1 MGPEEKKEVVMESA
15 VFEKYESNVRSYCR
29 KYPVVFSKAKGSL
42 LFDQNGNEYIDF
54 LCGAGSCNYG
64 HNNDY
69 IKGKVIEYLQNDG
82 LIHGLDM
89 YSVAKGEFIE
99 CLQNSVLI
107 PRGYDYKVLFPG
119 PTGTNS
125 VEVALKIARK
135 VKGRSNILA
144 LMGGFHGMS
153 LGSLAL
159 TTERTA
165 RDACG
170 VALGNVTHVP
180 HPSMMKN
187 FDTIEYIDMLLT
199 DDHSGVDKPAAII
212 VEAVQG
218 EGGINILSN
227 EWLIRIRELCDKHD
241 MLLILDDIQTGCCR
255 TGGFFSFERA
265 GIKPDIVVMAKSIGG
280 MGLPCAITLVKP
292 EYDVLLPGEHNGTFR
307 GFQPAFVAGKAA
319 IELMLRD
326 NLEAESV
333 RKGRIIDE
341 FLANRLPAI
350 DGRLTYRGLGVMWGI
365 DCGEMPTGTSQ
376 NIRKLCFEN
385 GLILELSGREDT
397 VIKIMPPVTVP
408 DGILM
413 QGLEILMK
421 AIAEEI
427 NTTKNASI
435 IAQLGSVKDTC

>member
-15 VFEKYESNVRSYCR
+15 VFEKFESNVRSYCR

-82 LIHGLDM
+82 LVHGLDM

-199 DDHSGVDKPAAII
+199 NDHSGVDKPAAII

-333 RKGRIIDE
+333 RKGRIIEE
-341 FLANRLPAI
+341 FLANRLPSI
-350 DGRLTYRGLGVMWGI
+350 DSRLTYRGLGVMWGI
-365 DCGEMPTGTSQ
+365 DCGEMPAGTSQ
-376 NIRKLCFEN
+376 NVRKLCFEN

-408 DGILM
+408 DATLM
-413 QGLEILMK
+413 QGLEILVK
-421 AIAEEI
+421 VIAEVV

-435 IAQLGSVKDTC
+435 IARLGSIKDTC

>member
-1 MGPEEKKEVVMESA
+1 
-15 VFEKYESNVRSYCR
+15 
-29 KYPVVFSKAKGSL
+29 
-42 LFDQNGNEYIDF
+42 
-54 LCGAGSCNYG
+54 
-64 HNNDY
+64 
-69 IKGKVIEYLQNDG
+69 
-82 LIHGLDM
+82 
-89 YSVAKGEFIE
+89 
-99 CLQNSVLI
+99 
-107 PRGYDYKVLFPG
+107 
-119 PTGTNS
+119 
-125 VEVALKIARK
+125 
-135 VKGRSNILA
+135 
-144 LMGGFHGMS
+144 MGGFHGMS

-333 RKGRIIDE
+333 RKGRIIEE

-350 DGRLTYRGLGVMWGI
+350 DSRLTYRGLGVMWGI
-365 DCGEMPTGTSQ
+365 DCGEMPAGTSQ
-376 NIRKLCFEN
+376 NVRKLCFEN

-408 DGILM
+408 DATLM
-413 QGLEILMK
+413 QGLEILVK
-421 AIAEEI
+421 VIAEVV

>member
-15 VFEKYESNVRSYCR
+15 VFEKFESNVRSYCR

-82 LIHGLDM
+82 LVHGLDM

-199 DDHSGVDKPAAII
+199 NDHSGVDKPAAII

-333 RKGRIIDE
+333 RKGRIIEE
-341 FLANRLPAI
+341 FLANRLPSI
-350 DGRLTYRGLGVMWGI
+350 DSRLTYRGLGVMWGI
-365 DCGEMPTGTSQ
+365 DCGEMPAGTSQ
-376 NIRKLCFEN
+376 NVRKLCFEN

-408 DGILM
+408 DATLM
-413 QGLEILMK
+413 QGLEILVK
-421 AIAEEI
+421 VIAEVV

-435 IAQLGSVKDTC
+435 IARLG